1 MEILPAAQMLY
12 TIRKYTK
19 EPRCSLLD
27 LGPVYMV
34 VGDTRQVT
42 SHVAGHPTYHVD
54 VIKLK
59 CEIIWTG
66 GLSLL
71 GGLPHLPGVPY
82 LHVNRP
88 LDINGRKLNQ
98 VQAFFSTKGGIYRAV
113 TKGLYRGFIRLPATW
128 LFGYFH
134 KKEMK
139 NQTKRISQQFH
150 CPPATCEIQ
159 ATALT
164 DTKRWINGKV
174 LATKY
179 CFMTRR

>member
-1 MEILPAAQMLY
+1 M
-12 TIRKYTK
+12 
-19 EPRCSLLD
+19 
-27 LGPVYMV
+27 
-34 VGDTRQVT
+34 T

-98 VQAFFSTKGGIYRAV
+98 VQAFFSAKGGIYRAV

-139 NQTKRISQQFH
+139 NQTKRISWQFH
-150 CPPATCEIQ
+150 SPPATCEIQ